1 MQSDHQSVDMIQSA
15 FRTAMRGF
23 ASTVSVVTACDHER
37 MHGMTV
43 TSVTSLSMDPPSV
56 LVCIHR
62 QTLLHDIVLRAPRF
76 GVNVL
81 GQDQA
86 GMSTAFS
93 GGTPPQDR
101 FAVGDW
107 RRSDAGVPY
116 LLGAQANLLCRKSAA
131 IPYGTHVILVGEVE
145 HVELSQSVSPLVYHN
160 AAYCIASPAA

>member
-1 MQSDHQSVDMIQSA
+1 MTDSQPIDVIQSA
-15 FRTAMRGF
+15 FRAAMRGF

-37 MHGMTV
+37 EHGMTV
-43 TSVTSLSMDPPSV
+43 TSVTSLSMEPPSI
-56 LVCIHR
+56 LVCVHR
-62 QTLLHDIVLRAPRF
+62 KTLLHDIVLRAPRF

-86 GMSTAFS
+86 ELSTAFS
-93 GGTPPQDR
+93 GGTPPRDR

-116 LLGAQANLLCRKSAA
+116 LVGAHATILCRKSAA

-160 AAYCIASPAA
+160 AAYCVAAPAA